1 MRGLL
6 RVLGGSAVAPPYE
19 KMKQPRVQP
28 HGLAG
33 RNGGLCRLP
42 HDNVDA
48 RARYLTAGGY
58 AVPYALP

>member
-33 RNGGLCRLP
+33 VVAASAAC
-42 HDNVDA
+42 
-48 RARYLTAGGY
+48 LTKMWTPATG
-58 AVPYALP
+58 